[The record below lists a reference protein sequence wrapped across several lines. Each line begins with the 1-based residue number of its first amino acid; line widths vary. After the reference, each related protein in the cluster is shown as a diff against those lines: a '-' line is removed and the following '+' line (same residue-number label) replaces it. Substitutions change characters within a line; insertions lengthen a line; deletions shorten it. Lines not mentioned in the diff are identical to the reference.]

1 MYGTSN
7 IHWSFSKAVPPGMA
21 GARKQDDEETGAA
34 AGLVRKVLVVDDEVD
49 LADMA
54 EALLSSRGL
63 DVVVAHSAVE
73 ALKILDQDAGI
84 DAVFSDIMMPGMNGL
99 QLADAVS
106 EFFPRIKIVLTS
118 GFTGPAMLA
127 DRERNYLFAT
137 KPYRID
143 TIMALLRS

>member
-1 MYGTSN
+1 VYGTSN
-7 IHWSFSKAVPPGMA
+7 IHWSFSKAVPPGTA
-21 GARKQDDEETGAA
+21 GARKPDNEEVGAA

-49 LADMA
+49 LAYMA

-63 DVVVAHSAVE
+63 DVIVAHSAVE

-106 EFFPRIKIVLTS
+106 EFFPRVKIVLTS

-127 DRERNYLFAT
+127 NRERSYLFAT

-143 TIMALLRS
+143 TILAFLRS

>member
-1 MYGTSN
+1 VYGTSN
-7 IHWSFSKAVPPGMA
+7 IHWSFSKTVPPGMA
-21 GARKQDDEETGAA
+21 GARKQGDEETGAA

-49 LADMA
+49 LAYMA
-54 EALLSSRGL
+54 EALLTSHGL

-127 DRERNYLFAT
+127 NRERNYLFAT

-143 TIMALLRS
+143 TILALLRS

>member
-1 MYGTSN
+1 VYGTPN
-7 IHWSFSKAVPPGMA
+7 IHWSFSKTVPPGTAGTRKPGDAEA
-21 GARKQDDEETGAA
+21 GAT

-49 LADMA
+49 LADLA

-127 DRERNYLFAT
+127 DRERSYLFAT

>member
-1 MYGTSN
+1 VYGTSN
-7 IHWSFSKAVPPGMA
+7 IRWSSSKAVPPGTA
-21 GARKQDDEETGAA
+21 GVPNFDGEESGSA

-49 LADMA
+49 LADLA
-54 EALLSSRGL
+54 EALLTSRGL
-63 DVVVAHSAVE
+63 DVVVAHSAIE
-73 ALKILDQDAGI
+73 ALRILDQDGEI

-106 EFFPRIKIVLTS
+106 EFFPRIKIILTS

-127 DRERNYLFAT
+127 DRERSYPFAT

>member
-1 MYGTSN
+1 
-7 IHWSFSKAVPPGMA
+7 MA
-21 GARKQDDEETGAA
+21 GGPKLDDEDAGAA

-49 LADMA
+49 LADLA

-73 ALKILDQDAGI
+73 ALRILEQDGDI
-84 DAVFSDIMMPGMNGL
+84 DAIFSDIMMPGMNGL

-106 EFFPRIKIVLTS
+106 EFFPRLKIVLTS

-127 DRERNYLFAT
+127 DRERSYLFAT
-137 KPYRID
+137 KRYRID

>member
-1 MYGTSN
+1 
-7 IHWSFSKAVPPGMA
+7 MA
-21 GARKQDDEETGAA
+21 GARKPGDEETGAA

-54 EALLSSRGL
+54 EALLGSRGL
-63 DVVVAHSAVE
+63 DVVIAYSAID
-73 ALKILDQDAGI
+73 ALRMLDQDAGI
-84 DAVFSDIMMPGMNGL
+84 DAIFSDIMMPGMNGL

-127 DRERNYLFAT
+127 DRERSYLFAT

>member
-7 IHWSFSKAVPPGMA
+7 IHWSFSKAVPPGAA
-21 GARKQDDEETGAA
+21 GARKLDDEEAGAA

-54 EALLSSRGL
+54 EALLTSRGL
-63 DVVVAHSAVE
+63 DVVVAHSAID
-73 ALKILDQDAGI
+73 ALKILDQDADI

-127 DRERNYLFAT
+127 NRERSYLFAT

-143 TIMALLRS
+143 TIVALLRS

>member
-1 MYGTSN
+1 VVVTPNSQ
-7 IHWSFSKAVPPGMA
+7 WSFSKAVPPGMA
-21 GARKQDDEETGAA
+21 GAHTPGEDEAGAA

-49 LADMA
+49 LAYMA
-54 EALLSSRGL
+54 EALLTSRGL

-73 ALKILDQDAGI
+73 ALKILDQDGGI

-99 QLADAVS
+99 QLADAVT

-127 DRERNYLFAT
+127 NRERNYLFAT

-143 TIMALLRS
+143 TILALLRS

>member
-1 MYGTSN
+1 VYGTSN
-7 IHWSFSKAVPPGMA
+7 IHRSFSKVVPPGTA
-21 GARKQDDEETGAA
+21 GARKPDNADLGAA

-49 LADMA
+49 LAYMA
-54 EALLSSRGL
+54 EALLASRGL
-63 DVVVAHSAVE
+63 DVVVAHSAME

-127 DRERNYLFAT
+127 DRERSYLFAA

>member
-1 MYGTSN
+1 
-7 IHWSFSKAVPPGMA
+7 MA
-21 GARKQDDEETGAA
+21 GAARPDDDEAGTQ

-49 LADMA
+49 LADLA
-54 EALLSSRGL
+54 EALLTSRGL
-63 DVVVAHSAVE
+63 DVVVAHSAID
-73 ALKILDQDAGI
+73 ALRILERDGEV

-99 QLADAVS
+99 QLADAIS

-118 GFTGPAMLA
+118 GYTGPAMLA
-127 DRERNYLFAT
+127 NRERDYLFAT

>member
-1 MYGTSN
+1 MYVTPN

-21 GARKQDDEETGAA
+21 GAHKPGGDEAGAA

-49 LADMA
+49 LAYMA
-54 EALLSSRGL
+54 EALLTSRGL
-63 DVVVAHSAVE
+63 DVIVAHSAVE
-73 ALKILDQDAGI
+73 ALKILDRDAGI
-84 DAVFSDIMMPGMNGL
+84 DAVLSDIMMPGMNGL

-127 DRERNYLFAT
+127 NRERNYLFAT

-143 TIMALLRS
+143 TILALLRS

>member
-7 IHWSFSKAVPPGMA
+7 IHRSFSKSVPSGMA
-21 GARKQDDEETGAA
+21 GARAPGDDSTGAA

-49 LADMA
+49 LAYMA
-54 EALLSSRGL
+54 EALLTSRGL
-63 DVVVAHSAVE
+63 DVLVAHSAVE
-73 ALKILDQDAGI
+73 ALEVLDQDAGI

-99 QLADAVS
+99 QLADAVT

-127 DRERNYLFAT
+127 NRERNYLFAT

-143 TIMALLRS
+143 TILTLLRS